1 MVYLVVFFKR
11 GASQA
16 SIESNDILR
25 GLIEDQ
31 KAEIIKLRER
41 QHDLGNKMQVMQID
55 IETIRQERKYLSQLI
70 GLALAEHFANNPE
83 AAKAAK
89 AIVRGDMAKQRRKE
103 KDE

>member
-70 GLALAEHFANNPE
+70 TLALAEHFANNPE
-83 AAKAAK
+83 AAEAAK
-89 AIVRGDMAKQRRKE
+89 AIVRGEVPQRQRKE